1 MGRAFEF
8 RRARK
13 EKRWSKMAKDFV
25 KLGKLIS
32 IAVKSGGPDPETNA
46 PLRAAIQNCKAINM
60 PKDNIESAI
69 KRASSKDAKDLD
81 EIVYEGYGPYGV
93 AVLVETATDNI
104 MRTVANVRMYFNRA
118 EGTLGKTGSLDF
130 IFDRKASFKLSPDGI
145 DIDELE
151 LELIDFGLEEIFEE
165 DGEIHIYTSFKDYGT
180 MMTEIE
186 RRKLNIISS
195 ELVRLPST
203 TVELTEEQEEE
214 INKLVEKLEDDED
227 VQAVFTN
234 IK

>member
-81 EIVYEGYGPYGV
+81 EVVYEGYGPYGV

-130 IFDRKASFKLSPDGI
+130 IFDRKASFKLSPEGI

-165 DGEIHIYTSFKDYGT
+165 EGEIHIYTSFKDYGT

-186 RRKLNIISS
+186 RRKLSIISS

>member
-1 MGRAFEF
+1 
-8 RRARK
+8 
-13 EKRWSKMAKDFV
+13 
-25 KLGKLIS
+25 LN
-32 IAVKSGGPDPETNA
+32 PE
-46 PLRAAIQNCKAINM
+46 
-60 PKDNIESAI
+60 
-69 KRASSKDAKDLD
+69 
-81 EIVYEGYGPYGV
+81 
-93 AVLVETATDNI
+93 
-104 MRTVANVRMYFNRA
+104 
-118 EGTLGKTGSLDF
+118 
-130 IFDRKASFKLSPDGI
+130 GI
-145 DIDELE
+145 DIEELE

-165 DGEIHIYTSFKDYGT
+165 EGEIHIYTSFKDYGT

-186 RRKLNIISS
+186 RRKLSIISS